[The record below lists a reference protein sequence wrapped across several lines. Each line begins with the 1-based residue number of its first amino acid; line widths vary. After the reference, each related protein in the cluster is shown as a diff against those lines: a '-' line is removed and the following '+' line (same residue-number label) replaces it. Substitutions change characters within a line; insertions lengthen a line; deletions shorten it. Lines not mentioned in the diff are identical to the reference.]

1 MDIQKFKK
9 LPILGILRGVE
20 QDVIEPLTE
29 AIAAAGL
36 ETVEIT
42 MNTPKAAE
50 LIKTMV
56 KVSNKRLAIGAGT
69 VLNAET
75 LKSALAAGAQFVV
88 TPVLIEDVTNY
99 CVKNKIPVFPGA
111 FSPQEIYKA
120 WNAGASMVKVFPAK
134 VLGPAY
140 FKEIKGPFEKI
151 ELLACAGVTAENLK
165 DYFLNGA
172 DAIAFGASIF
182 KREYLLKKD
191 FAKIIAAIGEII
203 SSYKQ
208 CRPGCRAA

>member
-20 QDVIEPLTE
+20 QDVIGPLTE
-29 AIAAAGL
+29 AIVASGL

-42 MNTPKAAE
+42 MNTPKAAA

-56 KVSNKRLAIGAGT
+56 KVSDKRLAVGAGT
-69 VLNAET
+69 VLNLEM
-75 LKSALAAGAQFVV
+75 LKSALAAGAQFIV

-182 KREYLLKKD
+182 KKEYLLKKD
-191 FAKIIAAIGEII
+191 FTKIISAIGEII

-208 CRPGCRAA
+208 LTNAI